1 VSRGATGH
9 LELGATVEVGARW
22 CEPLAFN
29 CVQSSLTKKS
39 QWGGCDMSR
48 QRHVWPQ
55 IPNPRREIMTKQ
67 LSLSLLRNVLVVGAV
82 TLAPL
87 TAAQAT
93 SPLGFDIPDPVAG
106 GGHGPMHSDTLS
118 AGPAGISPLGFELP
132 APAPRGA
139 QGPVRSETAS
149 YGAADQSWLRRLAG
163 IGGSDTF

>member
-1 VSRGATGH
+1 
-9 LELGATVEVGARW
+9 
-22 CEPLAFN
+22 
-29 CVQSSLTKKS
+29 
-39 QWGGCDMSR
+39 
-48 QRHVWPQ
+48 
-55 IPNPRREIMTKQ
+55 MTKQ

-93 SPLGFDIPDPVAG
+93 SPLGFDIPDTVAG